1 MGVRLP
7 PLASQGRGE
16 SPRGDRITLNVQV
29 HEESATRRVL
39 AIEVAPEEIA
49 HELEAVVQDAAKK
62 VALPG
67 FRKGHVPRSLLEQRY
82 GASFQHETLERSIE
96 RACREAFAGQQ
107 LSPLMPAEIEDL
119 KYEPGGTLSFKAIVE
134 VRPAITARDYKG
146 LPATRVTREVG
157 DEDVERELAQL
168 EESSTTWL
176 DVDRPAQTGDL
187 LLVDMVRLDVKGQSI
202 KSSRKRDVE
211 VRLGAPDLLP
221 AFEQG
226 LMGAAVGESR
236 TLRVEYPADFGNAEL
251 AGKDVQFHVKI
262 RKIREKKARPR
273 DDNWAKEIF
282 GVESLTDLA
291 ARIRLN
297 LEGEA
302 RLASRRE
309 TEDALVEAALAAN
322 EIPVPARWA
331 DMKADEELEQM
342 TRGASRN
349 LPAEQVQ
356 ELKGRIRE
364 AIERQVRR
372 EFLLDAIVRQESL
385 APSETEVGEE
395 LGKLLAAG
403 GRVAQEFRALPP
415 EQRRAR
421 VEDVLTRRKVF
432 DFLLEHAKVTEEKAS
447 KEATQPAGA

>member
-1 MGVRLP
+1 
-7 PLASQGRGE
+7 
-16 SPRGDRITLNVQV
+16 LNVQV
-29 HEESATRRVL
+29 QEESATRRVL

-49 HELEAVVQDAAKK
+49 HELESVVQDAAKK

-82 GASFQHETLERSIE
+82 GASFQHETLERAIE
-96 RACREAFAGQQ
+96 HACRTAFAEHAIA
-107 LSPLMPAEIEDL
+107 PLMPAQVEDL
-119 KYEPGGTLSFKAIVE
+119 KYEPGGTLTFKAVVE
-134 VRPAITARDYKG
+134 IRPTVTAKDYKG
-146 LPATRVTREVG
+146 LPATRVTREVT
-157 DEDVERELAQL
+157 DEDIEKELAQL

-176 DVDRPAQTGDL
+176 DVERPAATGDL
-187 LLVDMVRLDVKGQSI
+187 LVVDMVRLDARGQTL

-221 AFEQG
+221 AFEEG
-226 LMGAAVGESR
+226 LTGASVGESR
-236 TLRVEYPADFGNAEL
+236 TLHVTYPAEFGNAEL

-273 DDNWAKEIF
+273 DDNWAREIF
-282 GVESLTDLA
+282 GVESLSDLA

-309 TEDALVEAALAAN
+309 TEDALVEAALNAN
-322 EIPVPARWA
+322 DIPVPDHWA
-331 DMKADEELEQM
+331 DVKADEELEQM
-342 TRGASRN
+342 TRGSARS
-349 LPAEQVQ
+349 LPPEQVQ
-356 ELKGRIRE
+356 ELKGRIRS
-364 AIERQVRR
+364 ALERQVKR
-372 EFLLDAIVRQESL
+372 EFLLDAIVQQEGL
-385 APSETEVGEE
+385 TPTETEVGEE

-403 GRVAQEFRALPP
+403 GRVAQEFRSLSP